1 MTLAQLYYP
10 IYLNSLFLLLFIQM
24 GKYSAFSYRRVLYGR
39 IQNPQNACILFILCS
54 LFIGL
59 RPLSGVF
66 VDTMNYVGGYEI
78 MKHETN
84 FTAGTDVVFS
94 YFMFYSSK
102 IMPVHIWFTIV
113 AFVYFG
119 GIFGACKRL
128 FPKDIFFS
136 FIICL
141 CAFSCFTY
149 GTNGIRNGMAA
160 SIVTLALTYK
170 DNKKVMGLLFLLAIG
185 VHGSMSLLLGA
196 AILAYFYK
204 NTKFYLVV
212 WIACIF
218 LSMIFGGAF
227 ESLFA
232 GLIEDK
238 RASYLTLTDVNSE
251 DYGGKGGFR
260 WDFLLYSA
268 MPVFMGYYT
277 VVKRKISN
285 TQYAWLLNIYL
296 ISNAFWILIMRAN
309 FSNRFAYLSWFLYA
323 VVLMY
328 PLFKFPMWRDQYKK
342 LSIIAFL
349 HMFFTYIMWLK
360 S

>member
-10 IYLNSLFLLLFIQM
+10 IYLNTLLLLLFIQM
-24 GKYSAFSYRRVLYGR
+24 EKYTTFSYRRILYGR
-39 IQNPQNACILFILCS
+39 IQNPGTAYLLFVICF
-54 LFIGL
+54 LFIGF

-78 MKHETN
+78 MKYEAN
-84 FTAGTDVVFS
+84 FTPGSDVIFS

-102 IMPVHIWFTIV
+102 IMSVHSWFTII

-141 CAFSCFTY
+141 SAFSCFTY

-170 DNKKVMGLLFLLAIG
+170 DNKKVMYPLFLLAIG
-185 VHGSMSLLLGA
+185 IHGSMSLSLGA

-204 NTKFYLVV
+204 NTKFYLVAWV
-212 WIACIF
+212 VCIF
-218 LSMIFGGAF
+218 FSLFMGGVF

-238 RASYLTLTDVNSE
+238 RASYLTLTDDSSE

-277 VVKRKISN
+277 VVKRKILDS
-285 TQYAWLLNIYL
+285 QYAWLLNIYL

-323 VVLMY
+323 IVLVY

-342 LSIIAFL
+342 LSFIAFL
-349 HMFFTYIMWLK
+349 HIFFTYIMWLK